1 MSDTRDTLILPCRH
15 LCLCNSCADSL
26 RYQANN
32 CPICRAPFR
41 ALLQIRA
48 VQKNFNGALANVTS
62 QQQALQESN
71 TENIPPGYI
80 AVSLIEALNGPTQN
94 MVSIKSQPDVAVTS
108 LNDADATRAAAEA
121 LNRCELTALNDKS
134 CNANN
139 KDNASEMC
147 MTTVLPKDESAGQK
161 INGMTRDKSPRQK
174 SFKANKAMLS
184 RDSLA
189 LINEKNATSVQS
201 IEQDEDSDTGNLS
214 PLLHTNAK
222 SLLKHVKKLS
232 GLPSSTSSHAQQQ
245 HQQKQLEPQ
254 FSQTQAALQIDGV
267 IKSIDENDTDA
278 EERNKEVRI
287 DN

>member
-48 VQKNFNGALANVTS
+48 VQKNFNGTLANVTS

-71 TENIPPGYI
+71 TENIPPGYV

-94 MVSIKSQPDVAVTS
+94 MVSIKSQPDLAVTN
-108 LNDADATRAAAEA
+108 LNDVDATRAAAET
-121 LNRCELTALNDKS
+121 LNRCELNTLHDKS
-134 CNANN
+134 R
-139 KDNASEMC
+139 NASKDIPSEML
-147 MTTVLPKDESAGQK
+147 MTTVLPKDENAGQK
-161 INGMTRDKSPRQK
+161 INGMTKEKSPRQK

-184 RDSLA
+184 QDSLA
-189 LINEKNATSVQS
+189 HINEKNATSIQS
-201 IEQDEDSDTGNLS
+201 IEQDDDSDTGNLS

-232 GLPSSTSSHAQQQ
+232 GLPSSMSSQAQQQ
-245 HQQKQLEPQ
+245 QLEPQ
-254 FSQTQAALQIDGV
+254 LSQSHAALQIDGV
-267 IKSIDENDTDA
+267 SKPVDENDTDA

-287 DN
+287 